1 MVCVPWFALYVDY
14 KGVQVGS
21 GKASLHCPPCPHK
34 GRTRHQEAQP
44 LWLLPHGGDDG
55 SPRLA
60 ILDNRDH
67 ENGDKRG
74 NIPVATVEGEM
85 GSNKRLPQYVRK
97 KENSYNN
104 MLNKIFKA

>member
-21 GKASLHCPPCPHK
+21 WKASLHCPPCPHK

-97 KENSYNN
+97 KRIVKKN

>member
-21 GKASLHCPPCPHK
+21 GKASLHCPPCPHQ

-44 LWLLPHGGDDG
+44 PWLLPHGGDDG

-67 ENGDKRG
+67 ENGDKRDH
-74 NIPVATVEGEM
+74 NPVATVEGEM

-97 KENSYNN
+97 KENSYNY